1 MNNFPNLIALPEYAK
16 LRSMQPKV
24 DNQDFIPQI
33 IDNIFSDSQRQE
45 IFSIINK
52 YPKDKIRV
60 QKWGG
65 QGVLDDIKISEG
77 IVSTIESMS
86 SKAVGE
92 ELMLAEFS
100 IARYSPEYG
109 YEVKL
114 FPHYD
119 TRPVE
124 MFILDIQLKTNEQWG
139 IIVEG
144 QQFNLVDNQSILFS
158 GTQQMHWR
166 EDKILGDN
174 AEIYMMFC
182 WLKHKNERKIQ
193 EVEKE
198 IMLNRQ
204 IVLQKETKILSDES
218 LRNKV

>member
-1 MNNFPNLIALPEYAK
+1 MGNFPNLTVLPEYAK

-24 DNQDFIPQI
+24 DNQDFMPQI

-65 QGVLDDIKISEG
+65 QGILDDVKISKN
-77 IVSTIESMS
+77 IVSTIESIS
-86 SKAVGE
+86 SKSVGE
-92 ELMLAEFS
+92 ELVLAEFS
-100 IARYSPEYG
+100 IARYSQEYG

-124 MFILDIQLKTNEQWG
+124 MFVLDVQLITNEDWG
-139 IIVEG
+139 VIIEG
-144 QQFNLVDNQSILFS
+144 QTFNIKDNQAIIFS

-166 EDKILGDN
+166 EKKQLSDS

-182 WLKHKNERKIQ
+182 WLKHKKEKKLDGLHSAIMKER
-193 EVEKE
+193 ES
-198 IMLNRQ
+198 
-204 IVLQKETKILSDES
+204 VLMKETQISSEERTVKDA
-218 LRNKV
+218 

>member
-1 MNNFPNLIALPEYAK
+1 MSNFPNLTILPEYAK

-24 DNQDFIPQI
+24 DNQDFVPQI
-33 IDNIFSDSQRQE
+33 IENIFSDSQRQE

-65 QGVLDDIKISEG
+65 QGILDNIKISKS
-77 IVSTIESMS
+77 IISNIESAS

-92 ELMLAEFS
+92 DLILAEFS
-100 IARYSPEYG
+100 IARYSKEYG
-109 YEVKL
+109 YDVKL

-119 TRPVE
+119 TRHSE
-124 MFILDIQLKTNEQWG
+124 MFVLDIQLKTNEEWG

-144 QQFNLVDNQSILFS
+144 KSFILEDNQSLLFS

-166 EDKILGDN
+166 EGKKLSDG

-182 WLKHKNERKIQ
+182 WLTHKNK
-193 EVEKE
+193 KPLDDSHHE
-198 IMLNRQ
+198 IMKKREA
-204 IVLQKETKILSDES
+204 VLMKETGIYSMETKI
-218 LRNKV
+218 